1 MMKKV
6 SACILSCRI
15 MTLEP
20 VEPMGHRHEVLSWSP
35 CSIVME
41 AMELLTVGR
50 SAPDV
55 RQWESREDQMWGREK
70 KGFTCRMR
78 KAALLSSGFL
88 IGVIQR
94 GLERSEKPVSLCARI
109 CEDFIDQAVRLVES
123 RG

>member
-1 MMKKV
+1 MKRV
-6 SACILSCRI
+6 AASILSCRI

-20 VEPMGHRHEVLSWSP
+20 VEPMGHHHGALSWSP

-55 RQWESREDQMWGREK
+55 RQWESCEDQMWDREK

-78 KAALLSSGFL
+78 KAALLTSGFL
-88 IGVIQR
+88 LGVIQR
-94 GLERSEKPVSLCARI
+94 GLERSEKPVSLCVRI
-109 CEDFIDQAVRLVES
+109 CEDFIEQAVRLVES